1 VSGLLVGKRRVQSV
15 VENNRGCTELGSLRE
30 IQKRVWRKRR
40 DPGRYET
47 GYGSDGVNIEE
58 THSLRYFIFLNFEV
72 GLCESGYRAPLRVGD
87 DNIDG
92 DAAHIGP

>member
-1 VSGLLVGKRRVQSV
+1 
-15 VENNRGCTELGSLRE
+15 
-30 IQKRVWRKRR
+30 
-40 DPGRYET
+40 
-47 GYGSDGVNIEE
+47 VNIEE

-92 DAAHIGP
+92 DAANIGP